1 MTEIDGVIRGTIG
14 ELCIERE
21 IEVLAL
27 LARPWWHPRR
37 VRDPERRKILARFMG
52 CVAAARTLASR
63 AVEYEQEDRIR
74 SPLSHNL
81 TGRDLDGMIELIDI
95 LDQVL
100 LEVGDER
107 FLRAQHDTEL
117 FRSRRILHM
126 GRPDSADPY
135 VAWHELHPDDTEP
148 SDVEA
153 IRYRLASIRWLRTQE
168 FRLSRARL
176 AMRRRALLGLAPV
189 LLALIAAT
197 TVVLVHVD
205 QGPTW
210 SLTLLVSLVG
220 ALGGTTAGA
229 YKLRDNAAGITGLR
243 GLEPALIVQPLLGAC
258 AGLVMLLI
266 LVSGFLPQE
275 AADSA
280 ATPVWAKDAVAAFV
294 AGFSEPF
301 FLGVVGRVGSGPPP
315 ERSPG
320 RARNEIR
327 PIHTAPVPTGG

>member
-1 MTEIDGVIRGTIG
+1 MTEIDGAIRGTIG

-21 IEVLAL
+21 NEVLAL

-37 VRDPERRKILARFMG
+37 VRDPERRKILARFVG
-52 CVAAARTLASR
+52 CVAAARTLACR
-63 AVEYEQEDRIR
+63 TDKDEQRDRIR
-74 SPLSHNL
+74 SALSHSL
-81 TGRDLDGMIELIDI
+81 AGRDLDGLIELIDVV
-95 LDQVL
+95 DQVL
-100 LEVGDER
+100 IEIGDEAS
-107 FLRAQHDTEL
+107 LRAQHDTEL
-117 FRSRRILHM
+117 FRSRRILQM
-126 GRPDSADPY
+126 GRPDAVDPY
-135 VAWHELHPDDTEP
+135 VASHELYPDDAEP

-176 AMRRRALLGLAPV
+176 AMRRRALLGLVPV
-189 LLALIAAT
+189 LLVLIAAT

-210 SLTLLVSLVG
+210 ALTVLVSLVG

-258 AGLVMLLI
+258 AGLVMLLV

-280 ATPVWAKDAVAAFV
+280 AAPVWAKDAVAAFV

-301 FLGVVGRVGSGPPP
+301 FLGVVGRVGSGPAP

-320 RARNEIR
+320 RTRNEIR
-327 PIHTAPVPTGG
+327 PIHTASAQAG